1 MARKHQPEKLDDLY
15 KAFEQNPGRRPGFIA
30 RLLRIPRSS
39 VTRSL
44 PALEDEGYFL
54 SEDDSGRIWAEGK
67 KKPFKRS

>member
-44 PALEDEGYFL
+44 PALEDEGY
-54 SEDDSGRIWAEGK
+54 
-67 KKPFKRS
+67 